1 MSYKLNWNDEEKVF
15 TVANCDETE
24 GGGKSNIVGENDGM
38 TPACV
43 NNSQVANLMC
53 WNANIKVAEGSVVVV
68 KCREC
73 GLYFLVTK
81 TDVEWYENKGLDAPK
96 RCMCCRRARSRK
108 EHYLEMQAQKETET
122 DNN

>member
-1 MSYKLNWNDEEKVF
+1 MAYKLNWNEEEKIF
-15 TVANCDETE
+15 TVANVEETE

-38 TPACV
+38 MPVCV

-53 WNANIKVAEGSVVVV
+53 WNANIQVAEGIIAVIR
-68 KCREC
+68 CREC

-81 TDVEWYENKGLDAPK
+81 NDVEWYENKGLDAPK
-96 RCMCCRRARSRK
+96 RCICCRKARSRK
-108 EHYLEMQAQKETET
+108 EHFLEMQAQKENET